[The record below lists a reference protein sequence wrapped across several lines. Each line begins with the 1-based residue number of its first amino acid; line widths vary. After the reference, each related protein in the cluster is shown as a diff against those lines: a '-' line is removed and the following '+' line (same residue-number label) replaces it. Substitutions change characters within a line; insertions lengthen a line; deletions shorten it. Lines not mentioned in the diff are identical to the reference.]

1 LFSILLIHCIGLSAN
16 TRLYLQANESNF
28 SIATY
33 IFTTKQMVHAF
44 CGVVISYIDKDWAL
58 REYVLD
64 LIPLDG
70 DHSGK
75 SVGKLIFRR
84 LK

>member
-16 TRLYLQANESNF
+16 TRLYLQANKSNF
-28 SIATY
+28 SIATD

-44 CGVVISYIDKDWAL
+44 CGVVILYTDKDWAL

-64 LIPLDG
+64 LIPMVIIQG
-70 DHSGK
+70 SPWG
-75 SVGKLIFRR
+75 S
-84 LK
+84 